1 MKKIKMAKRLT
12 FIYFSIVATAI
23 IVIHLSVFYS
33 TFEAIEQSIAQKHFD
48 QLKLEAQR
56 LLKIEPSQQL
66 QLSQYVYAYT
76 DQTQI
81 PGFVEI
87 PKNIRP
93 DTAYEVHPKG
103 EQQAEYFIMK
113 TYLEINS
120 QPTLIWLVD
129 FEDVYGVSRKE
140 LLWSQRVQIISSL
153 LLLAISLLVVQR
165 ISGLLTT
172 PLSQLSTE
180 LAQRSSDDLSVVILP
195 KDSGIVTQEL
205 DMLVTSI
212 NQYQSKIK
220 QLIERER
227 AFNRYASHELRSPLM
242 VIRGAASLLKES
254 NEKSFVE
261 KQRQRLIQ
269 ASDEINEF
277 ISTLLTLTRDI
288 NDSEVGQYSVK
299 RKDIEDTIGSY
310 VHFISGKPVTCS
322 VHIEEDTSV
331 SIPLASFK
339 IILGN
344 LIKNAFIYTE
354 QGQVDIHVSK
364 NSLKVIDTGTG
375 LNNDTAG
382 GESHGLGLV
391 IVGDICRKYGCRL
404 TLESNTENGC
414 IAEVSF

>member
-56 LLKIEPSQQL
+56 LLKIEPSQKL

-81 PGFVEI
+81 PDFVEF
-87 PKNIRP
+87 PQNIHV
-93 DTAYEVHPKG
+93 DTAYEVHPKN

-113 TYLEINS
+113 TYLEINTK
-120 QPTLIWLVD
+120 PTLIWLVD

-140 LLWSQRVQIISSL
+140 LLWSQRIQIISSL

-165 ISGLLTT
+165 ISGLLTN

-180 LAQRSSDDLSVVILP
+180 LAQRSSDDLSVVTLP

-269 ASDEINEF
+269 ASDEMNEF

-288 NDSEVGQYSVK
+288 DDSEVGHYSVK

-310 VHFISGKPVTCS
+310 EHFVSDKPVS
-322 VHIEEDTSV
+322 WNVHIEEGTSV

-364 NSLKVIDTGTG
+364 NSLKVVDTGLG

-382 GESHGLGLV
+382 SESHGLGLV

-404 TLESNTENGC
+404 TLESNVDHGC
-414 IAEVSF
+414 IAEVIF

>member
-12 FIYFSIVATAI
+12 FIYFSIVAIAI

-48 QLKLEAQR
+48 QVKLEAQR
-56 LLKIEPSQQL
+56 LLKDEPSQQV
-66 QLSQYVYAYT
+66 QLSQYVHAYT

-81 PGFVEI
+81 PDFVEI
-87 PKNIRP
+87 PQNIRT
-93 DTAYEVHPKG
+93 DKAYEVHPKQ

-120 QPTLIWLVD
+120 KPTLVWLVD
-129 FEDVYGVSRKE
+129 FEDVYGVNREE
-140 LLWSQRVQIISSL
+140 LLWSQRIQISASL

-165 ISGLLTT
+165 ISGLLTN
-172 PLSQLSTE
+172 PLSKLSTE
-180 LAQRSSDDLSVVILP
+180 LAQRSSDDLSVVTLP

-205 DMLVTSI
+205 ELLVNSI
-212 NQYQSKIK
+212 NQYQNKIE

-269 ASDEINEF
+269 ASDEMNEF

-288 NDSEVGQYSVK
+288 DNSEVGQYSVK

-310 VHFISGKPVTCS
+310 EHFISGKPVAWN
-322 VHIEEDTSV
+322 VFIEQDTSV

-344 LIKNAFIYTE
+344 LVKNAFIYTE

-364 NSLKVIDTGTG
+364 NSLKVIDTGIG
-375 LNNDTAG
+375 LENDSASN
-382 GESHGLGLV
+382 ESHGLGLV
-391 IVGDICRKYGCRL
+391 IVGDICRKHGCRL
-404 TLESNTENGC
+404 TLESNVENGC
-414 IAEVSF
+414 IAEVTF